1 MQRTRKA
8 SPAQHGA
15 RRRARFLASRR
26 QWRCSRRPRS
36 TIASIIPSAAA
47 TMSSSSTASSTTDN
61 KPSDRGRP
69 RRRLLSA
76 DVPQASAAENGGE
89 VSVAKGVGALPC
101 VDTGPP
107 NTAASIRLAKKWLAG
122 HPVPPQCS
130 VMHAE
135 ARAAAIEAAAA
146 DLAAAR
152 KSLKIVRDAL
162 EARKQPQRGSY
173 AGLTTSELASSSW
186 LTMPLIPIFAMV
198 LIALLIFFHFRRR
211 RRPPLE
217 RSSSV

>member
-1 MQRTRKA
+1 MHFCEKTRFWRGIQLDLELARCRRTFQRRE
-8 SPAQHGA
+8 QCGA
-15 RRRARFLASRR
+15 FHTGDGRRCRGIERPSFIIQLSTALGGVHVFSRSRR

-36 TIASIIPSAAA
+36 TIASNIPSAAA

-61 KPSDRGRP
+61 NPSDRGRP

-122 HPVPPQCS
+122 HPVPLRSAQLCTPK
-130 VMHAE
+130 
-135 ARAAAIEAAAA
+135 
-146 DLAAAR
+146 LA
-152 KSLKIVRDAL
+152 
-162 EARKQPQRGSY
+162 P
-173 AGLTTSELASSSW
+173 
-186 LTMPLIPIFAMV
+186 
-198 LIALLIFFHFRRR
+198 
-211 RRPPLE
+211 PPLRPLPPISQPRE
-217 RSSSV
+217 SR